1 MQKAISC
8 ISISTHSDT
17 PVPSSIRKPKAKK
30 PTGCVDISQ
39 QARVILGSLI
49 RGDVF
54 ALFKTQE
61 VGSFKGVSKAAS
73 CSKPKEKAEDAAVF
87 VGKPIEARFGQPN
100 FQLISLRIT
109 CSSSQSQEFEAEIQN
124 EPIQVNEQNEQK
136 QVQVQWLQCSTKIAS
151 PESPSLPSLRMLGI

>member
-1 MQKAISC
+1 MKLMQKAISC

-100 FQLISLRIT
+100 F
-109 CSSSQSQEFEAEIQN
+109 N
-124 EPIQVNEQNEQK
+124 
-136 QVQVQWLQCSTKIAS
+136 
-151 PESPSLPSLRMLGI
+151 